1 LPYLLNGRARLSKRR
16 QEAMFKKIVGK
27 SRNAGFYRLQG
38 SATAF
43 RSRVMNFQAEPL
55 WHKAYFK
62 IPNSVLIQ

>member
-1 LPYLLNGRARLSKRR
+1 
-16 QEAMFKKIVGK
+16 MFKKIVGK